1 MLELIKKIRE
11 ETGAG
16 VVDVK
21 KALDEASG
29 DEGKV
34 LEILREKGLQKAD
47 KKANRIAGEGVVVS
61 YIHADGK
68 SGAILKLLCETDFVA
83 KNSDFQELA
92 NDIAMQV
99 VAMNP
104 LAIKEEDITDE
115 MLEGT
120 KEDFEKDGLTGDDLA
135 NKILEVKKERALYSQ
150 AFIKNPELTVEEL
163 IKDKIATIGE
173 NIKVAEFIK
182 MDI

>member
-1 MLELIKKIRE
+1 MLKLIKKIRE

-29 DEGKV
+29 DEKKA

-68 SGAILKLLCETDFVA
+68 SGAMLKLLCETDFVA

-92 NDIAMQV
+92 NDIAMQI

-104 LAIKEEDITDE
+104 LAIKEADITDE
-115 MLEGT
+115 MLVDV
-120 KEDFEKDGLTGDDLA
+120 KEELEKDGLTGEELA
-135 NKILEVKKERALYSQ
+135 NKISEIKKEKALYSQ
-150 AFIKNPELTVEEL
+150 VFVKNPELTVEEL

>member
-1 MLELIKKIRE
+1 MLELIKEIRE

-16 VVDVK
+16 VIDVK
-21 KALDEASG
+21 KALEEASG
-29 DEGKV
+29 DKEKA
-34 LEILREKGLQKAD
+34 LDILREKGLKKAD

-61 YIHADGK
+61 YVHADGK

-99 VAMNP
+99 VAMSP
-104 LAIKEEDITDE
+104 VAI
-115 MLEGT
+115 T
-120 KEDFEKDGLTGDDLA
+120 KEDVTEEMLAEEIAELQESGLGEKEMAD
-135 NKILEVKKERALYSQ
+135 KIEELKETKALYSQ
-150 AFIKNPELTVEEL
+150 AFVKNPELTVEEL
-163 IKDKIATIGE
+163 IKSKIAAIGE
-173 NIKVAEFIK
+173 NIKVAEFVK

>member
-29 DEGKV
+29 DEKKA

-68 SGAILKLLCETDFVA
+68 SGAMLKLLCETDFVA
-83 KNSDFQELA
+83 KNSDFKELA
-92 NDIAMQV
+92 NDIAMQI

-104 LAIKEEDITDE
+104 LAIKEADITDE
-115 MLEGT
+115 MLADVKDGL
-120 KEDFEKDGLTGDDLA
+120 EKDGLAGEELV
-135 NKILEVKKERALYSQ
+135 NKISEIKKEKALYSQ
-150 AFIKNPELTVEEL
+150 VFVKNPELTVEEL

>member
-1 MLELIKKIRE
+1 MLKLIKEIRE

-29 DEGKV
+29 DKGKA
-34 LEILREKGLQKAD
+34 LAILKEKGLQKAD
-47 KKANRIAGEGVVVS
+47 KKANRIAGEGVIVS

-68 SGAILKLLCETDFVA
+68 SGAMLKLLCETDFVA

-92 NDIAMQV
+92 NDIAMQI

-104 LAIKEEDITDE
+104 LGILVEDITDE
-115 MLEGT
+115 MLAEEISEL
-120 KEDFEKDGLTGDDLA
+120 KESGLEGDDLQ
-135 NKILEVKKERALYSQ
+135 NKIKELKREKALYVQ
-150 AFIKNPELTVEEL
+150 PFVKNPELTIEEL
-163 IKDKIATIGE
+163 IKGKIAAIGE
-173 NIKVAEFIK
+173 NIKVDSFVK

>member
-29 DEGKV
+29 DEKKA
-34 LEILREKGLQKAD
+34 LEILRERGLQKAD
-47 KKANRIAGEGVVVS
+47 KKADRIAGEGVVVS
-61 YIHADGK
+61 YVHADKK
-68 SGAILKLLCETDFVA
+68 SGAMLKLLCETDFVA

-92 NDIAMQV
+92 NDIAMHI

-104 LAIKEEDITDE
+104 LAIEEDDVTEEMIKDE
-115 MLEGT
+115 IDNF
-120 KEDFEKDGLTGDDLA
+120 KKDGLSDEDLA
-135 NKILEVKKERALYSQ
+135 NKVLELKKEKALYNQ
-150 AFIKNPELTVEEL
+150 PFVKNPDLTVEEL
-163 IKDKIATIGE
+163 IKEKIATIGE
-173 NIKVAEFIK
+173 NIKVAEFVK